1 MSVCLVFLTQSL
13 LASGT
18 TVSSQKTRFEL
29 FTNDSF
35 LPFILVVYVFV
46 YQGGDLFDAITS
58 SNKYTER
65 DASGML
71 YNLVS
76 AIKYLHSLNIVHR
89 DIKPENLLVSISF
102 PMAQCQFSSRG
113 LVMNVLAWHLLI
125 YERKHVVIHKVL
137 SMATQYI
144 HAH

>member
-1 MSVCLVFLTQSL
+1 MTALSFLGLILKYQFLWFLMSVCLVFLTQSL

-113 LVMNVLAWHLLI
+113 LVMNVLA
-125 YERKHVVIHKVL
+125 
-137 SMATQYI
+137 
-144 HAH
+144 